1 MNFQAYTI
9 PTHPEWACIHLHAPP
24 SDHRTPI
31 HLVCIIDTSASMEND
46 NKLINVKHSLQYL
59 LNFLTPLDCISII
72 TFSEKTNT
80 IIKQHF
86 ITSEEK
92 QHIQTRIS
100 FIPHETV
107 TNLSSAIIDSRAS
120 LFKDTSSIKQGILLL
135 TDGHAN
141 TGIIHPDDICTIT
154 QKTLNL
160 YKGTSISCIGYGTDH
175 NVNLLKRISTEG
187 GGAYYVVNNL
197 DHVASVF
204 GDILGGLVSCSYQQI
219 SISLP
224 KDTVIK
230 TRYAIHNSSDE
241 INILIG
247 DLPADMD
254 AVFLAKLPT
263 QHPIIMKAYNLKQHE
278 FITIEITVKNT
289 DDPQLQNNAIAHY
302 IRFKVLSLIDQ
313 VLQFT
318 KKSSEVDP
326 ESISSLKR
334 KQLIHSINEY
344 IILIDKYSVSNS
356 HSLWNILRKEL
367 EYCKYYFENKK
378 DCCEDWQSLMSQH
391 NLCLGL
397 MRGISSSSSQSQDI
411 IPGGLPPHLAPTLSH
426 HFSSPL
432 QKQFSEELKETVLTQ
447 SSISFKKAIEIYT
460 QDDDDEKNEINS
472 FAPPSTCSSNLLLST
487 FQFNSLSP
495 LLPQSFPSL
504 QPSSSGSYDTLPPIS
519 TLYRQDSYHK

>member
-9 PTHPEWACIHLHAPP
+9 PTQPEWACIHLHAP
-24 SDHRTPI
+24 STQQRTPV

-46 NKLINVKHSLQYL
+46 NKLVNVKHSLQYL
-59 LNFLTPLDCISII
+59 LNFLTPLDYISII
-72 TFSEKTNT
+72 TFSEKTN
-80 IIKQHF
+80 IIVKQHL

-100 FIPHETV
+100 FITQESV
-107 TNLSSAIIDSRAS
+107 TNLSSAIVDSRSS

-141 TGIIHPDDICTIT
+141 AGIIHPDDICMIT
-154 QKTLNL
+154 QKTLDL

-175 NVNLLKRISTEG
+175 NVNLLQRISTEG

-224 KDTVIK
+224 KDTLIK
-230 TRYAIHNSSDE
+230 TRYSIHNSSDE

-254 AVFLAKLPT
+254 AIFLAKLPT
-263 QHPIIMKAYNLKQHE
+263 QHPLIMKAYDLTQHA
-278 FITIEITVKNT
+278 FITMEITIKTT
-289 DDPQLQNNAIAHY
+289 DNPQLQNNAIAHY
-302 IRFKVLSLIDQ
+302 VRFQVLSLIDQ

-318 KKSSEVDP
+318 KKQSEVDP
-326 ESISSLKR
+326 ESISSLK
-334 KQLIHSINEY
+334 KNKLINNINDY
-344 IILIDKYSVSNS
+344 ITLIQQYSVTYS
-356 HSLWNILRKEL
+356 HSLWDILLKEL
-367 EYCKYYFENKK
+367 EYCKYYFENRK

-397 MRGISSSSSQSQDI
+397 MRGISSGSSQSQDV
-411 IPGGLPPHLAPTLSH
+411 IPGGLPPHLAPTLSN

-432 QKQFSEELKETVLTQ
+432 QRQFSEDLKDTVLSQ
-447 SSISFKKAIEIYT
+447 SSIRFKKIIEVYT
-460 QDDDDEKNEINS
+460 QEDSDENNDLDM
-472 FAPPSTCSSNLLLST
+472 FAPPSTSNSNTLLST
-487 FQFNSLSP
+487 FQFNP
-495 LLPQSFPSL
+495 LPSSFPSL
-504 QPSSSGSYDTLPPIS
+504 HLLPSGSYTTLPPIPS
-519 TLYRQDSYHK
+519 LERQHSYHK